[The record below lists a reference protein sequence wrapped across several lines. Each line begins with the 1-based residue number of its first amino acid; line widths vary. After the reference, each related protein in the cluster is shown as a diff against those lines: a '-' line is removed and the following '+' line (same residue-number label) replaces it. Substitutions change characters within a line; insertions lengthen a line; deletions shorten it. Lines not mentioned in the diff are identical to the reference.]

1 MYINVGGDFYMHDM
15 SSSSFLEAFAEDVCM
30 RIRARVCD
38 CVHLMYTNVSI
49 VMAGTAFS
57 LAEYP

>member
-1 MYINVGGDFYMHDM
+1 MHDM
-15 SSSSFLEAFAEDVCM
+15 SSSSFLETFAEDVGM

-38 CVHLMYTNVSI
+38 CVHVIYTNVT
-49 VMAGTAFS
+49 VVVVGTAFS